1 VDKNRPVE
9 FIFAIKVYLSL
20 DGKCLGFR
28 RHLRAVY
35 PARFLPV
42 IREKVR
48 LTTTVSLTEKRT
60 KPSRGSNRD
69 GSCFGQSQISKR
81 RQFEFRKKERER
93 EERALRYTYFASNYN
108 VTCRREEDTR
118 RCGPTIYRGRHIAEI
133 FSHRIWLVWE
143 DGGGGEVLREI
154 RL

>member
-1 VDKNRPVE
+1 MDKNRPVE

-42 IREKVR
+42 IRGKER
-48 LTTTVSLTEKRT
+48 LTTRGFSLGKASKIQPRKQPRWLLFRT
-60 KPSRGSNRD
+60 KSNIEATPVRVSR
-69 GSCFGQSQISKR
+69 
-81 RQFEFRKKERER
+81 ERER
-93 EERALRYTYFASNYN
+93 ERGALRCTYFAFNYN

-133 FSHRIWLVWE
+133 FSHRIWLVWK
-143 DGGGGEVLREI
+143 DGGGGELPCEI